1 MRSLLL
7 VLGRFAF
14 PAAILIAA
22 FVLVYV
28 SGTIPS
34 ALDWLR
40 LYGPYFMFAIGAALA
55 AIFNRG
61 RSLFALITLVTAY
74 AAHQWWLQEGLTT
87 PSARAVYLAL
97 TVFVPV
103 NLGFAALLSERG
115 VSNRHSVLYFAI
127 LAVEIAFAAWVIAYG
142 RTDISEWGLRKFVVP
157 APFAIGAIPQT
168 GIVALLLALV
178 VSMAAAFALTFGNQC
193 ELRRRDRRFRRSGAR
208 SNGVANL
215 LDFYRGGR
223 ADDRDRN
230 TAGPVFHDAPWP
242 RQDEGAHPFSRER
255 SVSP

>member
-22 FVLVYV
+22 FILVFLI
-28 SGTIPS
+28 GAIPS
-34 ALDWLR
+34 SLDWLS
-40 LYGPYFMFAIGAALA
+40 LYGPYFMFTIGAALA
-55 AIFNRG
+55 AAINRG

-115 VSNRHSVLYFAI
+115 VSNRHSVLYFAL

-178 VSMAAAFALTFGNQC
+178 VSMAAAFASRSAISASCAGAIVAFAVAAHVPTASLTFSIFIAAA
-193 ELRRRDRRFRRSGAR
+193 ELMIVIAILQDRFSTT
-208 SNGVANL
+208 L
-215 LDFYRGGR
+215 PGR
-223 ADDRDRN
+223 ARTKVR
-230 TAGPVFHDAPWP
+230 T
-242 RQDEGAHPFSRER
+242 R
-255 SVSP
+255 SAR

>member
-22 FVLVYV
+22 FILVFF
-28 SGTIPS
+28 SGAIPS
-34 ALDWLR
+34 SLDWLR

-55 AIFNRG
+55 AVFNRG

-74 AAHQWWLQEGLTT
+74 AAQQWWLQEGLTT

-103 NLGFAALLSERG
+103 NLGLPALLPERG
-115 VSNRHSVLYFAI
+115 AFNLRGVLYFGPTRRRDRPHR
-127 LAVEIAFAAWVIAYG
+127 WVIASG
-142 RTDISEWGLRKFVVP
+142 RTDISNWGLQKFVVP

-168 GIVALLLALV
+168 GIAALILALI
-178 VSMAAAFALTFGNQC
+178 VSMAAALTSRSAVSASCAGAILAFAVAAHVPTASLTFSIFIAAA
-193 ELRRRDRRFRRSGAR
+193 ELMIVIAILQDRFSKTIPDRARTKARTRSAR
-208 SNGVANL
+208 
-215 LDFYRGGR
+215 
-223 ADDRDRN
+223 
-230 TAGPVFHDAPWP
+230 
-242 RQDEGAHPFSRER
+242 
-255 SVSP
+255 

>member
-1 MRSLLL
+1 MRSLLPF
-7 VLGRFAF
+7 LGRLAF

-34 ALDWLR
+34 SLDWLR

-74 AAHQWWLQEGLTT
+74 VAHQWWLQEGLTT

-127 LAVEIAFAAWVIAYG
+127 LAVEIAVAAWVIAYG

-178 VSMAAAFALTFGNQC
+178 VSMAAAFASRSAVSASCAGAIVAFAVAAHVPTASLTFSIFIAAA
-193 ELRRRDRRFRRSGAR
+193 ELMIVIAILQDRFSTT
-208 SNGVANL
+208 L
-215 LDFYRGGR
+215 PGR
-223 ADDRDRN
+223 ARTKAR
-230 TAGPVFHDAPWP
+230 T
-242 RQDEGAHPFSRER
+242 R
-255 SVSP
+255 SAR